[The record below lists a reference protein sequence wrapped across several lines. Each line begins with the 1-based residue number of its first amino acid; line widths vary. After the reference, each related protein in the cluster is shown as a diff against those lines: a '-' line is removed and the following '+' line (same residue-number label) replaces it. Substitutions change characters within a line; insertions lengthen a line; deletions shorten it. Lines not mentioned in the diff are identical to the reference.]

1 LATGVAAIHPGLT
14 DEAAK
19 GNYARLLSILPP
31 GVVGLL
37 MVGELAVIIGGVAS
51 LTNWGAS
58 VVTNDVYRLHLVK
71 RASEK
76 HYVHMGMLFGCL
88 MLLAGGLVG
97 SLLVDEFFSWF
108 VFINTAT
115 MTFLLPIGF
124 LRYFWWRFN
133 IWGEIVGIAAGVPF
147 CILVWFVLGGSQWPF
162 WQVFLTL
169 FGSGAVAITLTA
181 LLTKPTDN
189 QVLQSFYKKCQPPGF
204 WGPVRNQCTTPC
216 DATNSSSLRKDEASH
231 PERSGDF
238 GHPERS
244 EGSQD
249 GQILRCAQ
257 NDARPMAFSA
267 TGTNSSVVDR
277 KAFFEFALTL
287 AALACMF
294 FAINS
299 FLGHRLGLAL
309 GAASAFLV
317 LGGLVVAMSVR
328 SLAEESDAAVD
339 TKAEETAAWADLD
352 PLKKLM
358 GNPILQAEETQ
369 I

>member
-1 LATGVAAIHPGLT
+1 
-14 DEAAK
+14 
-19 GNYARLLSILPP
+19 
-31 GVVGLL
+31 
-37 MVGELAVIIGGVAS
+37 
-51 LTNWGAS
+51 
-58 VVTNDVYRLHLVK
+58 
-71 RASEK
+71 
-76 HYVHMGMLFGCL
+76 
-88 MLLAGGLVG
+88 
-97 SLLVDEFFSWF
+97 
-108 VFINTAT
+108 
-115 MTFLLPIGF
+115 
-124 LRYFWWRFN
+124 
-133 IWGEIVGIAAGVPF
+133 
-147 CILVWFVLGGSQWPF
+147 
-162 WQVFLTL
+162 
-169 FGSGAVAITLTA
+169 
-181 LLTKPTDN
+181 
-189 QVLQSFYKKCQPPGF
+189 
-204 WGPVRNQCTTPC
+204 
-216 DATNSSSLRKDEASH
+216 
-231 PERSGDF
+231 
-238 GHPERS
+238 
-244 EGSQD
+244 
-249 GQILRCAQ
+249 
-257 NDARPMAFSA
+257 MAFSA